1 MLLLA
6 CAGTASLD
14 IVEVQL
20 TVAEATPMVPVL
32 TWEASEG
39 AVEVVGPEASWVVS
53 LGAPRSGVPI
63 LGLKPATRYELVP
76 VGITAA
82 TQVFETPPAPDDLSG
97 VQGEL
102 AALLMS
108 LKERLD
114 PESYGGAHLV
124 GSKGVVVIAHGSS
137 SELAIANAISMAAEG
152 AEKGLVDRVA
162 LDLEA

>member
-1 MLLLA
+1 
-6 CAGTASLD
+6 
-14 IVEVQL
+14 
-20 TVAEATPMVPVL
+20 
-32 TWEASEG
+32 
-39 AVEVVGPEASWVVS
+39 
-53 LGAPRSGVPI
+53 LGN
-63 LGLKPATRYELVP
+63 
-76 VGITAA
+76 
-82 TQVFETPPAPDDLSG
+82 DDLSG